1 MESPAHRLE
10 KGETACVCECV
21 CVCAVA
27 RQDESLALPLIASL
41 DHSDWGYGSGHR
53 VEPLVR
59 EFKSGGQLSV

>member
-1 MESPAHRLE
+1 
-10 KGETACVCECV
+10 VCECV

-59 EFKSGGQLSV
+59 EFKSGDNCQCDTANGEMEV